1 MIFPRSVLLATIILA
16 GCAAS
21 SSSTSYN
28 GYRLLVPPLNQA
40 GYAATEQ
47 PLSKWQSY
55 GSFGSQIDC
64 TNAMQTQQNTALAWY
79 GKITQATNYN
89 QTQAVEILSAQCV
102 SADDPRLK
110 TN

>member
-1 MIFPRSVLLATIILA
+1 MIFRRSVLLTAIILA
-16 GCAAS
+16 GCALAS
-21 SSSTSYN
+21 SN

-40 GYAATEQ
+40 GYAAAEQ

-64 TNAMQTQQNTALAWY
+64 TNAMQTQQNGALAWY

-102 SADDPRLK
+102 STDDPRLK